1 MNRRDYFTKIHTHL
15 QEDNIY
21 KPLTHISTSKITN
34 DARNLIDYMHS
45 GHIIG
50 KATIEFLLPPK
61 NTRAPLFYELPKFT
75 SRNPLS
81 ALLFQD
87 VMVKLAISL
96 PTLPILSN
104 LFLTSFRHTLKTQN
118 IFENYWKSST
128 PPIHCPCN
136 HCWHHV
142 LTYKHPVRRPS
153 RLDLLHRKIRAP
165 STRKLST
172 FQYSAGHTRFH
183 PQTWHLQIQGHACTP
198 NSRYLCLN

>member
-1 MNRRDYFTKIHTHL
+1 MNRRDYFTNIHTHL

-61 NTRAPLFYELPKFT
+61 NTRAPLFYEIPKFT

-87 VMVKLAISL
+87 VMVELAISL

-118 IFENYWKSST
+118 IFENY
-128 PPIHCPCN
+128 
-136 HCWHHV
+136 
-142 LTYKHPVRRPS
+142 
-153 RLDLLHRKIRAP
+153 
-165 STRKLST
+165 
-172 FQYSAGHTRFH
+172 
-183 PQTWHLQIQGHACTP
+183 
-198 NSRYLCLN
+198 